1 MIVGHGID
9 IMSTARIKMT
19 IERFGSRFFRRIYTE
34 YEIEFT
40 RRRNR
45 GALQFYA
52 SCWAVKEAA
61 MKALGTGARRGVRF
75 RDIEVHHERTGKPF
89 LLLYGVA
96 AEFAQRLEVDNI
108 AVSMSHLR
116 DVVVASVIFEKNHQ
130 EQGE

>member
-9 IMSTARIKMT
+9 IMSTARIKKT
-19 IERFGSRFFRRIYTE
+19 IERFGTRFFRRIYTE

-40 RRRNR
+40 RRRNK
-45 GALQFYA
+45 GALQFYT

-75 RDIEVHHERTGKPF
+75 RDIEVRHEGTGKPF

-116 DVVVASVIFEKNHQ
+116 DVVVASVIFEKNHK

>member
-1 MIVGHGID
+1 MIVGYGID
-9 IMSTARIKMT
+9 IMSTARIEKT
-19 IERFGSRFFRRIYTE
+19 IERFGDRFFRRIYTE

-40 RRRNR
+40 RRRNK
-45 GALQFYA
+45 GALQLYT

-75 RDIEVHHERTGKPF
+75 RDIEVRHERSGKPF

-116 DVVVASVIFEKNHQ
+116 DVVVASVIFEKNHK
-130 EQGE
+130 E